1 MKAKVLFI
9 DRGYDF
15 MIIILS
21 FATENDKSKFEYIYD
36 HYKKLLLYKAYQ
48 VLNDYSLAED
58 ALSEAFIRIYKNL
71 HKIDDVQSPQ
81 TISFLVTIVKNIS
94 ITLLNREKRGTIEE
108 LADYDEKD
116 GFNLEELVVSQ
127 DVAENVLKIIETL
140 KDELKAP
147 FLLKY
152 AHDLS
157 HKEISGILNISENN
171 VTVRIHR
178 AKKKLAGLLKKEGN
192 VYGI

>member
-1 MKAKVLFI
+1 
-9 DRGYDF
+9 

-36 HYKKLLLYKAYQ
+36 HYKKLLLYKAYH

-116 GFNLEELVVSQ
+116 VFNLEELVVSQ